1 MYGKILETGLR
12 ETLRLEGYIVIISF
26 LSEKVGVLWRQF
38 IYWVRGWERRGWSQK
53 RAKGGRS
60 KGERGPAYH
69 MRWLWHGRIYY
80 SMYSKGGRV
89 GPQGVD
95 NGILSVSREREGVG
109 VGWGVGV
116 GVRKM
121 EDLNNYY
128 RGKVVWKDL
137 GNRFEGDPEARGVH
151 SDYQFPFREG
161 RSAMKAVY
169 ILGEILEVG
178 IRETKGYS
186 WAVLDII
193 KAYNR
198 VAREVLWDQM
208 REVGYGGKVLRLIQR
223 LYDENEGSFRLGG
236 IQCSRMGRS
245 NGLREDCIFPL
256 PGCDLYQEGGRENG
270 KECAGILR

>member
-1 MYGKILETGLR
+1 M
-12 ETLRLEGYIVIISF
+12 
-26 LSEKVGVLWRQF
+26 
-38 IYWVRGWERRGWSQK
+38 
-53 RAKGGRS
+53 
-60 KGERGPAYH
+60 
-69 MRWLWHGRIYY
+69 
-80 SMYSKGGRV
+80 
-89 GPQGVD
+89 
-95 NGILSVSREREGVG
+95 
-109 VGWGVGV
+109 
-116 GVRKM
+116 
-121 EDLNNYY
+121 
-128 RGKVVWKDL
+128 
-137 GNRFEGDPEARGVH
+137 EGDPEARGVH

-186 WAVLDII
+186 WALLDII

-245 NGLREDCIFPL
+245 DGLREGCIFL
-256 PGCDLYQEGGRENG
+256 PSWL
-270 KECAGILR
+270 